1 MNEELIRRLRDA
13 QGGMHKCT
21 VDEADKYRC
30 DRGTCACYD
39 RHVELLEES
48 IAALEAA
55 SLNERRLSDFLHDR
69 RIHPDYEYRT
79 TTGQRKC
86 WDGDPDLTKE
96 GWELNKTASN
106 QDAFERFE
114 YHEEMHWRR
123 ALSGEGVGG

>member
-55 SLNERRLSDFLHDR
+55 SLNERRYLWLRDSPAGSFLSLGHV
-69 RIHPDYEYRT
+69 IS
-79 TTGQRKC
+79 
-86 WDGDPDLTKE
+86 KE
-96 GWELNKTASN
+96 HGLRDAGELL
-106 QDAFERFE
+106 DAAIDA
-114 YHEEMHWRR
+114 